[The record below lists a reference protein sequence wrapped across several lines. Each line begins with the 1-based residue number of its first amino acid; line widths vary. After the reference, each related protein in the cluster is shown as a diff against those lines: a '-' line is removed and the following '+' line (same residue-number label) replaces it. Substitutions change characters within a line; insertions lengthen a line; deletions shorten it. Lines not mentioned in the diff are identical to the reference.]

1 MSYPEMMA
9 VPLVGEMSP
18 VSILNVVVLP
28 APKSMFHNHMF
39 NNEGKVPV
47 YIYTCTHV
55 RTCIYMYEFP
65 AFSETHSVRFWLV
78 IIPWCMHTLPTL
90 CL

>member
-18 VSILNVVVLP
+18 VSILKVVVLP

-39 NNEGKVPV
+39 NDEGKVHTCI
-47 YIYTCTHV
+47 YIYMYTCTYVHV
-55 RTCIYMYEFP
+55 HIHSC
-65 AFSETHSVRFWLV
+65 HSVK
-78 IIPWCMHTLPTL
+78 HTPMKTT
-90 CL
+90 

>member
-9 VPLVGEMSP
+9 VPLVGEISP

-28 APKSMFHNHMF
+28 APKSVFHNHMF

-47 YIYTCTHV
+47 YICIYIYIHMYTCAYICIHV
-55 RTCIYMYEFP
+55 
-65 AFSETHSVRFWLV
+65 
-78 IIPWCMHTLPTL
+78 
-90 CL
+90 